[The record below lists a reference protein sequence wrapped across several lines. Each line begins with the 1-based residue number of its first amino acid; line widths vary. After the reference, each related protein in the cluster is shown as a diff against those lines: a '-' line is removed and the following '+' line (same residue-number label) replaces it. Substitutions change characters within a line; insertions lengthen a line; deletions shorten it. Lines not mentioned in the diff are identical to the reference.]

1 MKTEHTQGPWKVL
14 EHARG
19 NKRTCVTTANG
30 APVHA
35 VICEIDTKSVAT
47 DDATRLAN
55 ANLIAAAPDL
65 LAALRELCADKYL
78 ADPINADRM
87 KNARAAISKVEG
99 NA

>member
-1 MKTEHTQGPWKVL
+1 MKTEHTKGPWKFL

-19 NKRTCVTTANG
+19 RGRTCVTTSNG
-30 APVHA
+30 APVPA
-35 VICEIDTKSVAT
+35 VICEIDVKSVAT
-47 DDATRLAN
+47 DEPIRLAN
-55 ANLIAAAPDL
+55 ARLIAAAPEL
-65 LAALRELCADKYL
+65 LAALKELCADKYL